1 MVNIQIRKFHNQFKN
16 GVNLNQNSNVFTH
29 YLLGFV
35 GQKMKHVTEVATSWR
50 FEASSSNTV
59 ETIAGQPVYIRESG
73 SWHDNGF
80 QVGDTIDYQSAAIP
94 VNNHTNTITNVTD
107 LVMTADT
114 NVTFSNKSTDVFVH
128 GTTRLR
134 GVNYQSNFI
143 ENDDPVGYISKVDS
157 ISDKKWTGEFTVAE
171 FDNATVITATPSGT
185 VQSWQMGSDLVTMV
199 IIQKPLL
206 ANGYTQVLQVVE
218 IFTITPFFDNISNL
232 EAGIKP
238 DYLAGAKSLK
248 SITRFELLHTTLN
261 PIIKHVL
268 DDSETP
274 DTNGNVGYY
283 DEHFNGFTPVE
294 FSKDTIE
301 YVNASNEDKIVID
314 ETTSITC
321 KIDSDNNL
329 LSQGDSQF
337 QMNLIFLNEDIDNL
351 DNIDN
356 NFAFDTVFAVA
367 DGSTKGGEN
376 GIFSNVEGNVVA
388 NQLVVTADI
397 DFSPAQQSLIE
408 DGKYIIAI
416 ATNDHT
422 ADIDQSKLV
431 NVLMDLNDFIKNN
444 DIPGLMAVDTNLF
457 YEHPHDKGT
466 QGKTD
471 FQGWVEDGIL
481 MSDDFTLDLSKSAV
495 INSMNVR
502 LMARN
507 SVSGDDFEIATIPFD
522 FAAAIISNGV
532 QQIDIDSERGF
543 KLEDDSQFNLV
554 KVQTMARVGDIQH
567 YDLDVGF
574 KLQWMDWLALI
585 EADPVFF
592 DNTKINNGLNR
603 LISNYSALN
612 NYDIVM
618 FIDAEVNNGEVNTN
632 YRFIS
637 PALRTYE
644 YDTDDTGDPSTKWVA
659 LTETFDQAA
668 NNLNANIHGTE
679 NTDVKVTFT
688 ALSGLI
694 SEAVLYGTIRLEEFQ
709 QGGLQAI
716 FELSSFR
723 GSVANNP
730 LIPLPGETRT
740 IFTTNVDNVVV
751 ECAIDFTKLNP
762 ASQYKISA
770 RLGTACDDDTGCA
783 WESINS
789 PVTTLLFGVDFTGS
803 DIGLACGD
811 GGTIV
816 KTDDSGDTWT
826 IKTSG
831 TSVRLRDI
839 FFADAAKVY
848 CCGNDGTVI
857 KSTDAGDTWA
867 DKSPATSISLFDL
880 SFISDVIGWVC
891 GAGGTI
897 LKTTDGGTVWT
908 AQTIATS
915 EFLNSIFFIDAATG
929 WVVSSDG
936 EIFTT
941 GDGGATWTPQ
951 VSGVGAIEEIVFFDA
966 NLGWA
971 ISFNGEVL
979 RTTNGGV
986 LWTVVL
992 TLASFQFRSIDFVDA
1007 DNGITASAAGTIF
1020 RSADGGLT
1028 WNQESSGVTSKFFD
1042 SKVLSPTTGIA
1053 VGEDGSIVRY
1063 SCVGGGGGCGILD
1076 SGKLKED
1083 GTQKFTESGNNK
1095 ITE

>member
-1 MVNIQIRKFHNQFKN
+1 MVSIQIRKFHNQFKN
-16 GVNLNQNSNVFTH
+16 GVLLNQNSSVFTH

-35 GQKMKHVTEVATSWR
+35 GQKMKRVTEVATSWN

-59 ETIAGQPVYIRESG
+59 ETVSGQKQLIRLSG
-73 SWHDNGF
+73 SWHDDGF
-80 QVGDTIDYQSAAIP
+80 QIGDTIHYISAAIP
-94 VNNHTNTITNVTD
+94 ANDQTNTVTNVTD
-107 LVMTADT
+107 LIMTVDT
-114 NVTFSNKSTDVFVH
+114 NWTFTNISTDAFVY

-171 FDNATVITATPSGT
+171 FDGATVITATPSGT

-199 IIQKPLL
+199 IIQLPIL
-206 ANGYTQVLQVVE
+206 ANGYTQILQVVE
-218 IFTITPFFDNISNL
+218 TFTITPFFDNISNL

-238 DYLAGAKSLK
+238 DYLAGDKSLK

-294 FSKDTIE
+294 FSKDTIA
-301 YVNASNEDKIVID
+301 YANASNEDKIVID

-321 KIDSDNNL
+321 KIDSATNL
-329 LSQGDSQF
+329 LSQGNSQF
-337 QMNLIFLNEDIDNL
+337 QMNLIFLNEDIDNT
-351 DNIDN
+351 DNIDE

-444 DIPGLMAVDTNLF
+444 DIPDLMAVDTNLF

-481 MSDDFTLDLSKSAV
+481 MSADFTLDLSKSAV

-507 SVSGDDFEIATIPFD
+507 SVSGEDFEIATIPFD
-522 FAAAIISNGV
+522 FESAIISSGV

-543 KLEDDSQFNLV
+543 KLEDDSQFNFV

-567 YDLDVGF
+567 YDLDIGF
-574 KLQWMDWLALI
+574 KLQWMDWLALA

-592 DNTKINNGLNR
+592 DNTKLNNGLNR

-612 NYDIVM
+612 DYDIVM

-659 LTETFDQAA
+659 LTETFDQSA
-668 NNLNANIHGTE
+668 NNLNANIHGTQ

-688 ALSGLI
+688 ALSGVI
-694 SEAVLYGTIRLEEFQ
+694 SEAVLYGIIRLEEFQ

-716 FELSSFR
+716 FELSTFR
-723 GSVANNP
+723 GSVGNNP
-730 LIPLPGETRT
+730 LIPLPGEARA
-740 IFTTNVDNVVV
+740 IFTTNVDNVEV
-751 ECAIDFTKLNP
+751 ECSIDFTKLNP
-762 ASQYKISA
+762 TSQYKISA
-770 RLGTACDDDTGCA
+770 RLGTACNDDTGCA
-783 WESINS
+783 WQSKNS
-789 PVTTLLFGVDFTGS
+789 GVVTTLIGVDFFSTS
-803 DIGLACGD
+803 IGIAVGV

-816 KTDDSGDTWT
+816 KTIDSAENWVS
-826 IKTSG
+826 KTSG
-831 TSVRLRDI
+831 VGLILRDI
-839 FFADAAKVY
+839 IMASATVVY
-848 CCGNDGTVI
+848 ACGNSGTVI
-857 KSTDAGDTWA
+857 KSTDGGDTWTDA
-867 DKSPATSISLFDL
+867 SPATSFILSSIHFFDTL
-880 SFISDVIGWVC
+880 IGWAC
-891 GAGGTI
+891 GSSGKVFKTTNGGGLWVEQTSGIFNALSSIFFVDSDIGWMVSITGQIRKTINGGTSWTSQVSGTTVTLSQVFFLDDQI
-897 LKTTDGGTVWT
+897 GWISGHQDTVLLTTDGGANWT
-908 AQTIATS
+908 
-915 EFLNSIFFIDAATG
+915 
-929 WVVSSDG
+929 
-936 EIFTT
+936 EIIIPGGNNFTLR
-941 GDGGATWTPQ
+941 
-951 VSGVGAIEEIVFFDA
+951 S
-966 NLGWA
+966 
-971 ISFNGEVL
+971 ISFL
-979 RTTNGGV
+979 
-986 LWTVVL
+986 
-992 TLASFQFRSIDFVDA
+992 DA
-1007 DNGITASAAGTIF
+1007 DNGIVCGDAGVIL
-1020 RSADGGLT
+1020 RSSDGGNT
-1028 WNQESSGVTSKFFD
+1028 WIQESSGTVKAL
-1042 SKVLSPTTGIA
+1042 LSTQIVALLEGYA
-1053 VGEDGSIVRY
+1053 VGNEGEIVKY
-1063 SCVGGGGGCGILD
+1063 ECTSGCNILD

-1095 ITE
+1095 TTE